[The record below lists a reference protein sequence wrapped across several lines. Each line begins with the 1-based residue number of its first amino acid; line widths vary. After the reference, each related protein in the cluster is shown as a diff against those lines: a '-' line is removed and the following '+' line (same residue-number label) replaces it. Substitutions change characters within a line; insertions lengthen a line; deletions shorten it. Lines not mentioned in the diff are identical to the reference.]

1 MDKSSKLRLA
11 VLIDAENVP
20 HSSIGA
26 VMDEV
31 SVHGTPTIKR
41 IYGDWTNQSVMGWKS
56 ALLTH
61 AITPVQQYS
70 YTQGK
75 NSSDSA
81 MIIDAMDILYTEK
94 TDGFVLV
101 SSDSDFTRLATRL
114 RESGQYVIGIGESK
128 TPPAFIRAC
137 DKFTYI
143 EILRGNNLNNLS
155 YDLRQTDQK
164 TNAPKPMARD
174 NYDSRETKDITE
186 RDHTIFVQPN
196 EKKKVP
202 DDIVKMIAE
211 SIADLTDDDAGV
223 FMGELGNLMRRR
235 RPDFDFR
242 NFGFSSLSSMIK
254 SIDRFEVV
262 FHTTSDPNIKHP
274 YVRDKAAI

>member
-1 MDKSSKLRLA
+1 MDNSSKLRLA

-31 SVHGTPTIKR
+31 AVHGTPTIKR
-41 IYGDWTNQSVMGWKS
+41 IYGDWTNQSVIGWKS

-81 MIIDAMDILYTEK
+81 MIIDAMDILYTDK

-143 EILRGNNLNNLS
+143 EILRGSNLS
-155 YDLRQTDQK
+155 RDTKVPDQK
-164 TNAPKPMARD
+164 NGYPKPTARD
-174 NYDSRETKDITE
+174 SYDSRDARDISD
-186 RDHTIFVQPN
+186 RDHIIIVQPN
-196 EKKKVP
+196 EKKNVP
-202 DDIVKMIAE
+202 NDIVQMIAE

-242 NFGFSSLSSMIK
+242 NFGFSSLSAMIK
-254 SIDRFEVV
+254 HIDRFEVE

-274 YVRDKAAI
+274 YVRDKMADRQI